1 MSPRVSLLPIVEL
14 GAKLAGAVGRPPDLD
29 SLLEALPESAGP
41 PGIGRDD
48 IAEPLGVL
56 LRSLEEEAA
65 LSAFGRLAARWD
77 IKRFLGNLERFQ
89 EEEARDPSILDE
101 QIEAPIIIT
110 GLPRTGSTYLHGL
123 LSEDPDVHVLRSW
136 QPIYPYPLSPR
147 DADSDSRPRK
157 VDRQLRG
164 FALLAPETRD
174 VCPFDGWSPQECTEL
189 TAHVFQ
195 SLRFDT
201 THRVPS
207 YRAWLDR
214 QGSLAY
220 RCHKRFLQHLQHQS
234 GRRPW
239 ILKCPDH
246 VFALD
251 AVREVYPD
259 ARIVFL
265 HRDPLKVLPSVAQL
279 TEVLRAPFTTR
290 IDRGEIGRQ
299 VTRDW
304 VFGAER
310 MIEASRDFLF
320 PEAQVLHLQY
330 RELVARPLET
340 IERLYDHFGLALGS
354 AATEHIERR
363 IAAKPK
369 GGYGHNVYS
378 FAKHGLVPDE
388 LRQRFRDYTDY
399 FEIEPET
406 RRRNASVPALPAPE
420 PTEMREL
427 EPPSK
432 QATPARI
439 ARLWTVAGG
448 VTGAALG
455 IGLLA
460 YYGLDS
466 VLSLLRNAGIGI
478 LPVIAF
484 HITQLWLTGQAWRV
498 LGRSAAPGTSF
509 LMIRWIREGIGS
521 LVPMGQLGGI
531 AVAVRLL
538 SRRGVPAAEAVA
550 TTVTDLSL
558 EMATQIVFTL
568 MGIVLLL
575 QMFDPA
581 PLALPL
587 VTGVVALLCM
597 TGALAGAQWLG
608 LGRIAERLARRS
620 GRFSAIEGL
629 HEAILD
635 TYRAPRRLAVAGF
648 CHLLAWSLGAVEVC
662 LAFHALGHDVN
673 LAQGFVIES
682 LGQMFK
688 AVSFAIPSALGVQEG
703 GYVLIC
709 NLLGIPPD
717 LALALSLIK
726 RLRDIVLGAPSIA
739 LWLRQER
746 RAAEEALSAG
756 RRSDGSTAMET

>member
-1 MSPRVSLLPIVEL
+1 MIPRVSLLPIVEF
-14 GAKLAGAVGRPPDLD
+14 GAKLAGTIAPPPDLD
-29 SLLEALPESAGP
+29 TLLQTLPESPGP
-41 PGIGRDD
+41 SGIGRDE

-56 LRSLEEEAA
+56 WHSLEQEAA

-77 IKRFLGNLERFQ
+77 IDRFLGNLKRFQ
-89 EEEARDPSILDE
+89 EEEARNPAILDE
-101 QIEAPIIIT
+101 PIEAPIIIT

-123 LSEDPDVHVLRSW
+123 LSEDPEIHVLRTW
-136 QPIYPYPLSPR
+136 QPIYPYPLSAQDGDVR
-147 DADSDSRPRK
+147 QRK
-157 VDRQLRG
+157 VNRQLRG
-164 FALLAPETRD
+164 FTLLAPETRD

-201 THRVPS
+201 THHVPS
-207 YRAWLDR
+207 YRAWLDQ
-214 QGSLAY
+214 QGSLAAY

-246 VFALD
+246 VFALE
-251 AVREVYPD
+251 ALRKVYPD

-304 VFGAER
+304 VFGANR
-310 MIEASRDFLF
+310 MVEASRDGLF
-320 PEAQVLHLQY
+320 PEEQVLHLHY

-340 IERLYDHFGLALGS
+340 IELLYDRFGLTLGS
-354 AATEHIERR
+354 TASERIQHR

-406 RRRNASVPALPAPE
+406 GRRSKAVPALPDPE
-420 PTEMREL
+420 PAELREP
-427 EPPSK
+427 EK
-432 QATPARI
+432 RATPPRA
-439 ARLWTVAGG
+439 ARLWTIAGG

-455 IGLLA
+455 VGLLT

-484 HITQLWLTGQAWRV
+484 HITQLWLTGQAWRT

-521 LVPMGQLGGI
+521 LVPMGQVGGI

-538 SRRGVPAAEAVA
+538 SRRGVPPAEAVA

-568 MGIVLLL
+568 MGTAILL

-635 TYRAPRRLAVAGF
+635 TYREPRRLAVAGF
-648 CHLLAWSLGAVEVC
+648 CHLLAWSLGSVEIC
-662 LAFHALGHDVN
+662 LAFHALGHDIG

-726 RLRDIVLGAPSIA
+726 RLRDVALGAPSIA
-739 LWLRQER
+739 LWLCQER
-746 RAAEEALSAG
+746 RAEEKALSAE
-756 RRSDGSTAMET
+756 RRSDTSTALET

>member
-1 MSPRVSLLPIVEL
+1 MTPRVSLLPIVEF
-14 GAKLAGAVGRPPDLD
+14 GAKLAGTVGRKPDLD
-29 SLLEALPESAGP
+29 TFLKTLPESPGP
-41 PGIGRDD
+41 SGIGRDD

-56 LRSLEEEAA
+56 WHSLEQEAA

-77 IKRFLGNLERFQ
+77 INRFLGNLARFQ
-89 EEEARDPSILDE
+89 EEEARDPAILDE
-101 QIEAPIIIT
+101 EIEAPIIIT

-123 LSEDPDVHVLRSW
+123 LSEDPEIHVLRTW
-136 QPIYPYPLSPR
+136 QPIYPYPLSAQDG
-147 DADSDSRPRK
+147 DARPRK

-164 FALLAPETRD
+164 FTLLAPETRD

-201 THRVPS
+201 THHVPS

-214 QGSLAY
+214 QGSLAAY

-246 VFALD
+246 VFALE
-251 AVREVYPD
+251 ALREVYPD

-310 MIEASRDFLF
+310 MVEASRDRLF

-330 RELVARPLET
+330 RELVAQPLET
-340 IERLYDHFGLALGS
+340 IELLYDRFGLTLGS
-354 AATEHIERR
+354 AASERIEHR
-363 IAAKPK
+363 IVAKPK

-388 LRQRFRDYTDY
+388 LRQRFRDYTNF

-406 RRRNASVPALPAPE
+406 RRRSTAIPALPDPE
-420 PTEMREL
+420 PAELREP
-427 EPPSK
+427 EK
-432 QATPARI
+432 RATPPRA
-439 ARLWTVAGG
+439 ARLWTIAGG

-455 IGLLA
+455 VGLLA

-484 HITQLWLTGQAWRV
+484 HITQLWLTGQAWRA
-498 LGRSAAPGTSF
+498 LGRSATPGTSF

-521 LVPMGQLGGI
+521 LVPMGQVGGI

-538 SRRGVPAAEAVA
+538 SRRGVPPAEAVA

-568 MGIVLLL
+568 MGIAILL

-629 HEAILD
+629 HEAIID

-648 CHLLAWSLGAVEVC
+648 CHLLAWSLGSVEIC
-662 LAFHALGHDVN
+662 LAFHALGHDVG

-726 RLRDIVLGAPSIA
+726 RLRDVALGAPSIA

-746 RAAEEALSAG
+746 KAGEEALSAG
-756 RRSDGSTAMET
+756 DQSDGSTAIET

>member
-1 MSPRVSLLPIVEL
+1 M
-14 GAKLAGAVGRPPDLD
+14 
-29 SLLEALPESAGP
+29 
-41 PGIGRDD
+41 
-48 IAEPLGVL
+48 
-56 LRSLEEEAA
+56 
-65 LSAFGRLAARWD
+65 
-77 IKRFLGNLERFQ
+77 
-89 EEEARDPSILDE
+89 
-101 QIEAPIIIT
+101 
-110 GLPRTGSTYLHGL
+110 
-123 LSEDPDVHVLRSW
+123 
-136 QPIYPYPLSPR
+136 
-147 DADSDSRPRK
+147 
-157 VDRQLRG
+157 
-164 FALLAPETRD
+164 
-174 VCPFDGWSPQECTEL
+174 
-189 TAHVFQ
+189 
-195 SLRFDT
+195 
-201 THRVPS
+201 
-207 YRAWLDR
+207 
-214 QGSLAY
+214 
-220 RCHKRFLQHLQHQS
+220 
-234 GRRPW
+234 
-239 ILKCPDH
+239 
-246 VFALD
+246 
-251 AVREVYPD
+251 
-259 ARIVFL
+259 
-265 HRDPLKVLPSVAQL
+265 AQL

-304 VFGAER
+304 VFGANR
-310 MIEASRDFLF
+310 MVEASRDGLF
-320 PEAQVLHLQY
+320 PEEQVLHLQY

-340 IERLYDHFGLALGS
+340 IELLYDRFGLTLGS
-354 AATEHIERR
+354 AASDRIQHR

-406 RRRNASVPALPAPE
+406 GRRSKAVPALPDPE
-420 PTEMREL
+420 PAELREP
-427 EPPSK
+427 EK
-432 QATPARI
+432 RATPPRA
-439 ARLWTVAGG
+439 ARLWTIAGG

-455 IGLLA
+455 VGLLT

-484 HITQLWLTGQAWRV
+484 HITQLWLTGQAWRA
-498 LGRSAAPGTSF
+498 LGRSATPGTSF

-521 LVPMGQLGGI
+521 LVPMGQVGGI

-538 SRRGVPAAEAVA
+538 SRRGVPPAEAVA

-568 MGIVLLL
+568 MGIAILL

-648 CHLLAWSLGAVEVC
+648 CHLLAWSLGSVEIC
-662 LAFHALGHDVN
+662 LAFHALGHDIG

-726 RLRDIVLGAPSIA
+726 RLRDVALGAPSIA

-746 RAAEEALSAG
+746 RAEEEALSAE
-756 RRSDGSTAMET
+756 RRSDTSTALET